1 MSKPKSSPPVEQA
14 DSGPSVFRDKRFRSR
29 TLVLP
34 DGGIARVEQGQV
46 KVTSAVLL
54 EYLNKHPDFE
64 PLE

>member
-1 MSKPKSSPPVEQA
+1 MSKPKSNPPVEQA
-14 DSGPSVFRDKRFRSR
+14 ASEPSAFRDKVFRSR

-34 DGGIARVEQGQV
+34 DGGVAQVEQGQV
-46 KVTSAVLL
+46 KVTSPALL

>member
-1 MSKPKSSPPVEQA
+1 MSKPKSSPPTEHA
-14 DSGPSVFRDKRFRSR
+14 DSGPSVFRDKVFRSR

-34 DGGIARVEQGQV
+34 DGGVAQVEQGQV
-46 KVTSAVLL
+46 KVTSPALL